1 MGKRF
6 LELSK
11 LYENA
16 EKWDKN
22 VPADLVPAIKALRKS
37 FDDAHWGCGITTKAF
52 CYSLLHNEAVDDPA
66 KEYINYLMHIKARV
80 GPAATQRFHDLIK
93 QGTPPAIFKGFY
105 DLYLGGVGIEA
116 LIIFKELAG
125 IGRANE
131 KRLGNSHLEWAASQ
145 TKHMIRS
152 HNHQI
157 DIWVRDVCDKQ
168 IYDPNEDDDEQIFW
182 LKWQAPRLLIMKPS
196 RFQPYVAGADWER
209 LDAETS
215 MSLRKTFAENYVLH
229 LEIQLDKVA
238 GQAAMQLAKQPKPTQ
253 NSAADSNLGQENF
266 AGTTAPVSRRAD
278 ALAPAESRYKPSN
291 ARREARKLN
300 TQAMYKSW
308 QKEYQALKKRRP
320 EMSDVWYSQ
329 QIARLDIAKGSSAET
344 IRKHMKK

>member
-6 LELSK
+6 LELSE
-11 LYENA
+11 LYETA
-16 EKWDKN
+16 EKWDKT
-22 VPADLVPAIKALRKS
+22 VPADLVPAIKALMKS
-37 FDDAHWGCGITTKAF
+37 FDDAHLGCGLTTKAF

-66 KEYINYLMHIKARV
+66 KEYITYLMHIKTRV
-80 GPAATQRFHDLIK
+80 GRAATQRFHDLIK
-93 QGTPPAIFKGFY
+93 QDTPPAIFKGFY
-105 DLYLGGVGIEA
+105 DLYLDGVGVEA
-116 LIIFKELAG
+116 LVIFRELAE

-131 KRLGNSHLEWAASQ
+131 RRLGTPHLEWAEAQ

-152 HNHQI
+152 HNHEI

-168 IYDPNEDDDEQIFW
+168 AYDPNEDDEDLIFW
-182 LKWQAPRLLIMKPS
+182 TKWQAPRLLIMKPT
-196 RFQPYVAGADWER
+196 RFQPYVAGTDWER

-215 MSLRKTFAENYVLH
+215 LSLRKAFAENYVLH
-229 LEIQLDKVA
+229 LELQLEKVA
-238 GQAAMQLAKQPKPTQ
+238 GQAAVDLAKQPKPTQ
-253 NSAADSNLGQENF
+253 NSAADSNLGQENS

-278 ALAPAESRYKPSN
+278 ALAPAERRYKPSN

-320 EMSDVWYSQ
+320 EMSDVWCSQ
-329 QIARLDIAKGSSAET
+329 QIARLGIAKDASAET

>member
-168 IYDPNEDDDEQIFW
+168 IYDPNEDVEEQIFW
-182 LKWQAPRLLIMKPS
+182 TKWQAPRLLIMKPS
-196 RFQPYVAGADWER
+196 RFQPYMAGADWER
-209 LDAETS
+209 LDSPTS
-215 MSLRKTFAENYVLH
+215 LSLRKAFAENYVLH
-229 LEIQLDKVA
+229 LEIQLNRVA
-238 GQAAMQLAKQPKPTQ
+238 GQAAVELAKQPKPVE
-253 NSAADSNLGQENF
+253 NGAADSNVSRPNSPGM
-266 AGTTAPVSRRAD
+266 TAPV
-278 ALAPAESRYKPSN
+278 PQPVNAETPGDNRYKPNN
-291 ARREARKLN
+291 ARREARKIN
-300 TQAMYKSW
+300 TQGMYKSW
-308 QKEYQALKKRRP
+308 RRAYLALKKKRP
-320 EMSDVWYSQ
+320 EESDVWYSR
-329 QIARLDIAKGSSAET
+329 QIARLEIAKGARAET